1 LYLFFENARLYPKAG
16 PHQFPSS
23 IKTCISFS
31 EIKLDFGLL
40 CNEIELHLPTTLK
53 RFENKCYLFI
63 SITKENG
70 SSFGEK
76 KNAH

>member
-1 LYLFFENARLYPKAG
+1 
-16 PHQFPSS
+16 
-23 IKTCISFS
+23 
-31 EIKLDFGLL
+31 
-40 CNEIELHLPTTLK
+40 LK

-76 KNAH
+76 KNAHWVNSENLLCKTVLWLSLF